1 MNPRICCCLSSDGRE
16 SQDMVELVDLFPT
29 LTSLV
34 GFKELDPCSEL
45 SFKVQNDRFQ
55 SIVNGS

>member
-1 MNPRICCCLSSDGRE
+1 
-16 SQDMVELVDLFPT
+16 MVELVDLFPT

-34 GFKELDPCSEL
+34 GFEALDPCSEV

-55 SIVNGS
+55 PIVNGS

>member
-1 MNPRICCCLSSDGRE
+1 MD
-16 SQDMVELVDLFPT
+16 VFPT

-34 GFKELDPCSEL
+34 GFEELDPCGEL